1 MNGQIVL
8 LIPGYD
14 AAKVGIEV
22 GDTIV
27 QVDDYRFVPGSAETI
42 DQIRSY
48 MVNKYPDG
56 GGTVEMTVQRGERE
70 LVFTIGF
77 KKVGRSVVTM
87 KNIPEGVNIY

>member
-1 MNGQIVL
+1 M
-8 LIPGYD
+8 LIPDYD
-14 AAKVGIEV
+14 ADKVGIEV

-27 QVDDYRFVPGSAETI
+27 QVDDYRFVPGSTETI
-42 DQIRSY
+42 DQIRNY

-87 KNIPEGVNIY
+87 EKYT